1 MRLDAVRFAVA
12 AANVWA
18 AAGLVCALIY
28 RVAPEAYA
36 RAANVLLHSN
46 MYRATRVVGWGELVL
61 AVAAWWVLA
70 ALVVGASATL
80 YNRSV
85 RA

>member
-12 AANVWA
+12 VANVWA
-18 AAGLVCALIY
+18 AAGLVCALTY
-28 RVAPEAYA
+28 KAAPEAYA
-36 RAANVLLHSN
+36 RAANVLVHSD
-46 MYRATRVVGWGELVL
+46 MYRATRVVGWGEVVL
-61 AVAAWWVLA
+61 AAVAWWVLA
-70 ALVVGASATL
+70 ALLAGASATL